1 MQSADW
7 RATAR
12 LLRRTG
18 FGTTGPAVDVANR
31 VGIGDHVPA
40 VLASDPT
47 ADAGAR
53 RTPIPA
59 FDAIRPLGRSAS
71 KNERQQRNQQIR
83 RQLSNLTTWW
93 IRRMVAVEEPFG
105 EKLTFLWHNHFATAA
120 TKVRRAGWLAR
131 GYRGRVS

>member
-53 RTPIPA
+53 RTPVPA
-59 FDAIRPLGRSAS
+59 FDAITPLGRSAS
-71 KNERQQRNQQIR
+71 KNER
-83 RQLSNLTTWW
+83 
-93 IRRMVAVEEPFG
+93 
-105 EKLTFLWHNHFATAA
+105 
-120 TKVRRAGWLAR
+120 
-131 GYRGRVS
+131 